1 MKRIIS
7 ILLIVTMTL
16 GFMSL
21 VGAGA
26 VADTTTSSYATV
38 TSSNGYGVR
47 MREGPGKNYNVITKY
62 AVNTT
67 VTVLQRGS
75 EWSQITVGGLTGWM
89 QNVYLVFGSTGVT
102 PSNPGTSGATAT
114 VTSGNGLR
122 VWLRATAG
130 GKRLALYKPGTQVT
144 VLQKGDKWCH
154 ISIGGSIGYMM
165 TQFLD
170 FGAAPAPVPLVV
182 KGISVNYPYPN
193 AGDVLEARVDP
204 SEATVTYS
212 WKVEGVEQATGSTF
226 NVLAK
231 YEGKVITLDVKGTG
245 SYTGS
250 AHTQTE
256 KVQNDPYVRA
266 VTLSKSNPVVG
277 DVLSANIQPSSAT
290 VDYAWRV
297 GGTLMSSD
305 PTYTV
310 QADDVGKPIQL
321 KVTGIGNF
329 FGSAVVSAQAS
340 VISQYEM
347 QSVTVSKET
356 PVVGDVLTI
365 SVVPENASIA
375 VAWYVGG
382 EKVAD
387 TASYKVEGR
396 DLGKNVEVKVSG
408 VAPYTGTVNA
418 HTNRVASA
426 MLSGV
431 SVAGSTLS
439 GGTVWAQLSPSGA
452 DATYQWYLQ
461 DGTAIPGAIAGS
473 LTLDKAWVGKK
484 VYVVAT
490 GAGVYGGTVSS
501 NLSGEILNN
510 QNITAVK
517 LNNTSPVVGDT
528 LTAQVT
534 PTDADVTKLSFVWS
548 IDTRVE
554 SGTGKNTY
562 PVQPADVGKT
572 IRVRVIGAGDYTG
585 EAYSAWTNAVVSAA
599 KINSVSIYNVT
610 QGNNAQNAQPRVGDT
625 LRADLDPG
633 QASDKVK
640 YVWQSTSNDR
650 DWTNVGNGRQITY
663 PANAGRLRVIAE
675 QVSGSGYYI
684 DNNEHKLYAVTN
696 WYAYAHS
703 FDLKVDITAPTA
715 GATPQTSASGSLPV
729 EWDKN
734 NKATRWENWS
744 ANIVWRLKN
753 GDHASVMDEYHHYW
767 GGTEYEA
774 VVYLTVPNSYGLVGS
789 NNTKSKLALRC
800 GGKEYAAVYNDSSK
814 AWVVTGFSTSTYQA
828 TDFNITGIARP
839 VIGEQATWGLSGV
852 SSQYTVE
859 SIAWTGQSGGVFIAA
874 EKYEATLTLKASTGF
889 TFANVPANAF
899 KVADADATTSTNV
912 DDQTV
917 KVIATYSVPT
927 QLILSSDMS
936 QVEMDGTNRRI
947 VQLTARLSN
956 GQPITKL
963 VWSVANSDANG
974 TYVEETTAQNNPN
987 VNAKLLISPQESTG
1001 KSLKVKATCGSLT
1014 AELSI
1019 ALVSG
1024 ENYNNSLQV
1033 FINRASTKVAL
1044 NGTDSVKLDFSA
1056 YVRNS
1061 LLGVNWM
1068 GPDNKKSENTKLTD
1082 TDDYNATLTIGA
1094 DETAQYIVVRAESK
1108 ENKGVEQAKVI
1119 IAIVRDEKAATSTV
1133 SMTSMLLSP
1142 DDTLLALENGA
1153 DVNDLIQAAPEEE
1166 AATLEALE
1174 PMPVVAD
1181 DQPAEEEQ
1189 PEAPAAGENRQQEEN
1204 APAEEETKQ
1213 GAGENQQQENNAPA
1227 EEEPK
1232 QDEAPAAEDNQ
1243 QQEENAPA
1251 EEEPKQGEV
1260 PAADDNQQQEEPTT
1274 EEDQKDK
1281 VPEGPTTEEDQ
1292 KDEVLEGP
1300 TMSFF
1305 DDISK
1310 ENDISDQVKAEEPE
1324 ETKDEGQKDAKKD
1337 NGKKSDAKDEDE
1349 EKLET
1354 EEEIFDEKASHA
1366 VRLTRSRSAS
1376 GVYTFRVKAVE
1387 GKGDIQSVTWKIASG
1402 ADAKAVSEAEGLSFK
1417 VTAAKTFKVETTIL
1431 FADGSKLVKTATVK
1445 LGEAAKPEK
1454 DEKPAESKE
1463 PATTDP
1469 AEEEMG
1475 KDAMNE
1481 GNADAEPSQE
1491 PADKKPEGYDQKEE
1505 ELNNF

>member
-16 GFMSL
+16 GLMSL

-89 QNVYLVFGSTGVT
+89 QNVYLVFGSSGVT

-170 FGAAPAPVPLVV
+170 FGPAPAPVPLVV
-182 KGISVNYPYPN
+182 KGVSVNYPYPN

-461 DGTAIPGAIAGS
+461 DGTAIPGATAGS

-490 GAGVYGGTVSS
+490 GAGVYGGAVSS

-562 PVQPADVGKT
+562 TVQPADVGKT

-633 QASDKVK
+633 QASDKVM

-753 GDHASVMDEYHHYW
+753 GDHASVMDEYNHYW

-899 KVADADATTSTNV
+899 KVADADATRSTV
-912 DDQTV
+912 STDGQTV
-917 KVIATYSVPT
+917 TVIATYNAPT

-936 QVEMDGTNRRI
+936 QVEMDGKNRRI

-974 TYVEETTAQNNPN
+974 TYVEETTAQNTPN

-1014 AELSI
+1014 AELTI

-1033 FINRASTKVAL
+1033 FINRASTKVVL
-1044 NGTDSVKLDFSA
+1044 NGTGSVELDFSA

-1061 LLGVNWM
+1061 LLGVNWR
-1068 GPDNKKSENTKLTD
+1068 GPDNAKSGNTKLTK

-1094 DETAQYIVVRAESK
+1094 DEEAKYIVLRAESK

-1166 AATLEALE
+1166 AATLEALD

-1189 PEAPAAGENRQQEEN
+1189 PEAPASEEDQKDKV
-1204 APAEEETKQ
+1204 PEGPTTEEDQKD
-1213 GAGENQQQENNAPA
+1213 
-1227 EEEPK
+1227 K
-1232 QDEAPAAEDNQ
+1232 
-1243 QQEENAPA
+1243 
-1251 EEEPKQGEV
+1251 V
-1260 PAADDNQQQEEPTT
+1260 PEGPTT

-1300 TMSFF
+1300 T
-1305 DDISK
+1305 
-1310 ENDISDQVKAEEPE
+1310 
-1324 ETKDEGQKDAKKD
+1324 
-1337 NGKKSDAKDEDE
+1337 
-1349 EKLET
+1349 T
-1354 EEEIFDEKASHA
+1354 EE
-1366 VRLTRSRSAS
+1366 
-1376 GVYTFRVKAVE
+1376 
-1387 GKGDIQSVTWKIASG
+1387 
-1402 ADAKAVSEAEGLSFK
+1402 
-1417 VTAAKTFKVETTIL
+1417 
-1431 FADGSKLVKTATVK
+1431 
-1445 LGEAAKPEK
+1445 
-1454 DEKPAESKE
+1454 
-1463 PATTDP
+1463 
-1469 AEEEMG
+1469 
-1475 KDAMNE
+1475 
-1481 GNADAEPSQE
+1481 
-1491 PADKKPEGYDQKEE
+1491 DQ
-1505 ELNNF
+1505 

>member
-461 DGTAIPGAIAGS
+461 DGTAIPGATAGS

-585 EAYSAWTNAVVSAA
+585 EAYSAWTNAVLSAA

-633 QASDKVK
+633 QASDKVM

-684 DNNEHKLYAVTN
+684 DNNEHKLYAATN

-753 GDHASVMDEYHHYW
+753 GDHASVMDEYNHYW

-789 NNTKSKLALRC
+789 NNTESKLALRC

-899 KVADADATTSTNV
+899 KVADADATRSTV
-912 DDQTV
+912 STDGQTV
-917 KVIATYSVPT
+917 TVIATYSVPT

-956 GQPITKL
+956 GQKISGL

-974 TYVEETTAQNNPN
+974 TYVEQTTAESKEN

-1001 KSLKVKATCGSLT
+1001 KSLKVKATCGNLT
-1014 AELSI
+1014 AELPI

-1033 FINRASTKVAL
+1033 FINRASTKVVL
-1044 NGTDSVKLDFSA
+1044 NGTGSVKLDFSA

-1068 GPDNKKSENTKLTD
+1068 GPDNAKSKD
-1082 TDDYNATLTIGA
+1082 TQLAKNDDYNATLTIGA

-1166 AATLEALE
+1166 AATLEALD

-1189 PEAPAAGENRQQEEN
+1189 PEGPTTEEDQ
-1204 APAEEETKQ
+1204 KD
-1213 GAGENQQQENNAPA
+1213 
-1227 EEEPK
+1227 K
-1232 QDEAPAAEDNQ
+1232 
-1243 QQEENAPA
+1243 
-1251 EEEPKQGEV
+1251 V
-1260 PAADDNQQQEEPTT
+1260 PEEPTT

-1292 KDEVLEGP
+1292 KDKVPEGPTTEEDQKDKVPEGP

-1324 ETKDEGQKDAKKD
+1324 ETKDESQKDAKKD

-1481 GNADAEPSQE
+1481 GNADAEPSQK

>member
-16 GFMSL
+16 GLMSL

-102 PSNPGTSGATAT
+102 PSGSGSAASGTTAT

-165 TQFLD
+165 TEFLD

-182 KGISVNYPYPN
+182 KGVSVNYPYPN
-193 AGDVLEARVDP
+193 AGDVLEAKVDP

-256 KVQNDPYVRA
+256 KVQNDPYVHA

-321 KVTGIGNF
+321 KVTGTGNF

-365 SVVPENASIA
+365 SVVPANASIA

-439 GGTVWAQLSPSGA
+439 GGKVWAQLSPSGA
-452 DATYQWYLQ
+452 DATYQWYLG
-461 DGTAIPGAIAGS
+461 DGTAIPDATSGS
-473 LTLDKAWVGKK
+473 LTLKKDWVGKK

-554 SGTGKNTY
+554 SGTGTNTY
-562 PVQPADVGKT
+562 TVKADDVGKA

-640 YVWQSTSNDR
+640 YVWQSTNNDR
-650 DWTNVGNGRQITY
+650 DWVNVGEGRQITY

-675 QVSGSGYYI
+675 QVTGSGYYI
-684 DNNEHKLYAVTN
+684 DNNEHKLYAATN
-696 WYAYAHS
+696 WYAYARS
-703 FDLKVDITAPTA
+703 FDLKVDITTPAA

-753 GDHASVMDEYHHYW
+753 GDHASVMDEYNHYW

-774 VVYLTVPNSYGLVGS
+774 VVYLTVPGSYGLVGS
-789 NNTKSKLALRC
+789 DNTPSKLALRC
-800 GGKEYAAVYNDSSK
+800 GGTEYSATYNASSK
-814 AWVVTGFSTSTYQA
+814 AWVVTGFSTSTYQV

-839 VIGEQATWGLSGV
+839 VIDEQATWSLSGV
-852 SSQYTVE
+852 SSQYTVDK
-859 SIAWTGQSGGVFIAA
+859 IAWTGQSSGAFIAA
-874 EKYEATLTLKASTGF
+874 EQYQATLTLKASTGF
-889 TFANVPANAF
+889 TFVNVPANAF
-899 KVADADATTSTNV
+899 KVADADATTSTV
-912 DDQTV
+912 STDGQTV
-917 KVIATYSVPT
+917 TVIATYNVPT

-956 GQPITKL
+956 GQPISGL

-974 TYVEETTAQNNPN
+974 TYVEQTTAESKEN

-1014 AELSI
+1014 AELPI

-1033 FINRASTKVAL
+1033 FINRASTKVVL

-1068 GPDNKKSENTKLTD
+1068 GPDNKKSENTTLTK

-1133 SMTSMLLSP
+1133 STTSMLLSP

-1153 DVNDLIQAAPEEE
+1153 DVNDLLTPDQD
-1166 AATLEALE
+1166 AATLENLE
-1174 PMPVVAD
+1174 PMPVVVD
-1181 DQPAEEEQ
+1181 DQPAGEEQ
-1189 PEAPAAGENRQQEEN
+1189 PEAPAVDEDQQPQEPAAEAEQKQDEVPAADDSRQQEENVPAEEESKQDEVPATEDNQQQEDN
-1204 APAEEETKQ
+1204 APAEEES
-1213 GAGENQQQENNAPA
+1213 
-1227 EEEPK
+1227 K
-1232 QDEAPAAEDNQ
+1232 QDEAPAGEN
-1243 QQEENAPA
+1243 EE
-1251 EEEPKQGEV
+1251 KQ
-1260 PAADDNQQQEEPTT
+1260 
-1274 EEDQKDK
+1274 
-1281 VPEGPTTEEDQ
+1281 
-1292 KDEVLEGP
+1292 DEVLDGP

-1310 ENDISDQVKAEEPE
+1310 ENDISEQVKAEEPAKE
-1324 ETKDEGQKDAKKD
+1324 ESKPDGKKDAKAD
-1337 NGKKSDAKDEDE
+1337 DGKAVGAKDEEE

-1354 EEEIFDEKASHA
+1354 EEEIIDEKTSHA

-1402 ADAKAVSEAEGLSFK
+1402 ADAKAASEAEGLSFK
-1417 VTAAKTFKVETTIL
+1417 VTAARTFKVETTIL

-1445 LGEAAKPEK
+1445 LGEEAAKPEK

-1463 PATTDP
+1463 PAASDP
-1469 AEEEMG
+1469 TEEEMG